1 MSQQSESHNLR
12 RPTRY
17 LVHFHRPGT
26 LRKKYL
32 TSLDDRSNIR
42 VMSKAATSNRS
53 DTREQ
58 IIRAGTEIML
68 QKGFNTTGLEAV
80 LQEANVPK
88 GSFYYYFASKEDF
101 GLAVI
106 DRFAEESLRKLD
118 EFLREKKYS
127 PLARIRNY
135 LEAGV
140 AAMQE
145 CACTRACL
153 IGKLSEEMATQSEI
167 FRKRLET
174 VFQGRKR
181 RFADCLEEA
190 KKAKQVSA
198 ECNPDRLAEFLLM
211 GWEGACVRSKVTRS
225 VAPMEDFLEVL
236 FGKVLR

>member
-1 MSQQSESHNLR
+1 MNR
-12 RPTRY
+12 
-17 LVHFHRPGT
+17 
-26 LRKKYL
+26 
-32 TSLDDRSNIR
+32 
-42 VMSKAATSNRS
+42 AASGSSRG
-53 DTREQ
+53 DTREE

-68 QKGFNTTGLEAV
+68 QKGFNTTGLEGV
-80 LQEANVPK
+80 LREANVPK

-145 CACTRACL
+145 CAYTRACL

-190 KKAKQVSA
+190 KKAKQILP
-198 ECNPDRLAEFLLM
+198 ECNPEQLAEFLLM
-211 GWEGACVRSKVTRS
+211 GWEGACVRAKVTRS
-225 VAPMEDFLEVL
+225 VQPLHDFLEVL
-236 FGKVLR
+236 FGKILK